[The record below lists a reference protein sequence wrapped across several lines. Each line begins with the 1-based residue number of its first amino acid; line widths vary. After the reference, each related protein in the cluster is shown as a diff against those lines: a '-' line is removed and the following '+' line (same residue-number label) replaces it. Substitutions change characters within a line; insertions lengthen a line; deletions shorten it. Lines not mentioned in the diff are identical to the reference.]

1 MRALKPVLFSVVMV
15 FLVILVVQNLG
26 VFLEKRTLELNL
38 LVWQYKTGHIPL
50 AVYFLGFFLIGLLVS
65 YFSSLSERFR
75 AKKTIK
81 SHSETVRKLQHELNA
96 FKSQSVAS
104 QTPHSEDSPSV

>member
-50 AVYFLGFFLIGLLVS
+50 GGDSLV
-65 YFSSLSERFR
+65 FEN
-75 AKKTIK
+75 
-81 SHSETVRKLQHELNA
+81 Q
-96 FKSQSVAS
+96 Q
-104 QTPHSEDSPSV
+104 